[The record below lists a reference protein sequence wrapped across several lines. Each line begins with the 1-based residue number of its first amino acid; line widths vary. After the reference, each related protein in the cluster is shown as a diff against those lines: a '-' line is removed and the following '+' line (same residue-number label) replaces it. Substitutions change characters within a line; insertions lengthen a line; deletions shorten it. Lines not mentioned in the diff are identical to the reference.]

1 MKKLLF
7 VVFALVMVSLLTP
20 GTGLAQF
27 GFSNQVGLNLTDDGT
42 GLTCTL
48 TVGAPVNVFLVL
60 TKPTDVENGEAPYT
74 FVNYFECMLNFAPA
88 GGLYILEETLPP
100 TGHNTGDSAHIGDGY
115 LEYIVGIGTD
125 WPVTDESVCLVTIQ
139 FMALV
144 TTPIYVTLGPAT
156 VQSIPGEMS
165 FMSIVGD
172 LRVMHPI
179 SGGTDIPVFTF
190 NGHLTPAENESFGS
204 VKALYR

>member
-7 VVFALVMVSLLTP
+7 VVFALVTVSLLTP

-27 GFSNQVGLNLTDDGT
+27 GLSNQVGLNLNAEGT
-42 GLTCTL
+42 GATRTL

-74 FVNYFECMLNFAPA
+74 FVNYFECMLNFDPA
-88 GGLYILEETLPP
+88 GGLYKLEETLPP
-100 TGHNTGDSAHIGDGY
+100 TGHNTGDSAQLVDGY
-115 LEYIVGIGTD
+115 LEYIVGIGID

-144 TTPIYVTLGPAT
+144 TTPIYITLGPAT

-165 FMSIVGD
+165 FMSIAGD
-172 LRVMHPI
+172 HRVMHPI
-179 SGGTDIPVFTF
+179 SGGTDVPVFTF
-190 NGHLTPAENESFGS
+190 NPHGLPVENESFGS